1 MKAIVKG
8 RTQFNPDALKG
19 VDLEKLIDQY
29 KSIESAANVKA
40 AWEEVN
46 GKYKK
51 PAKVKSEPK
60 KKSSKVNKED

>member
-8 RTQFNPDALKG
+8 RTQFNPEALKG
-19 VDLEKLIDQY
+19 VDLDKLINDHKHVNPQD
-29 KSIESAANVKA
+29 VKA

-51 PAKVKSEPK
+51 PAKVKSKPTK
-60 KKSSKVNKED
+60 KED